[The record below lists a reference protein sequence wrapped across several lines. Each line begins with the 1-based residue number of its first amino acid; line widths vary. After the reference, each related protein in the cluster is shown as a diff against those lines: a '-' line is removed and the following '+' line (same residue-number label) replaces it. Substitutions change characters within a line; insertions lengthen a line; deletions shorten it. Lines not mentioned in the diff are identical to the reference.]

1 MKLAFSTNAF
11 TNMTLPEAV
20 AAVGRLGYEGVEILA
35 DVPHAFPPRDD
46 APWVLDV
53 KWQLERYDIKVSNI
67 NGNTAAGFFRDR
79 TGEPTFEPS
88 LCNAAQDVRRQRINY
103 TKGCIDLAN
112 VLGASNISITS
123 GMCLPGNP
131 PRQALKFLRESLEE
145 LVDYAEQREVNIGIE
160 YEPGLLIENG
170 QELFELMQV
179 VASPKLGVNLDVGHV
194 QVIGEDLDIL
204 LKKLGP
210 RIWNVHLEDID
221 RQKHYHLIPGEGTM
235 DFHSIIGKL
244 RHIGYDRYITV
255 ELYTYVNEPVNAAE
269 RSISFLRP
277 LVKSTEGEIVNEV
290 F

>member
-11 TNMTLPEAV
+11 TKMTLSEAV
-20 AAVGRLGYEGVEILA
+20 AAIGRLGYAGVEILA

-53 KWQLERYDIKVSNI
+53 KRQLERYDMGVSNI

-88 LCNAAQDVRRQRINY
+88 LCNAVQDVRRQRINY
-103 TKGCIDLAN
+103 TKGCIDLARI
-112 VLGASNISITS
+112 LGASNISITS

-179 VASPKLGVNLDVGHV
+179 VASTRLGVNLDVGHA

-204 LKKLGP
+204 LKKFGP

-221 RQKHYHLIPGEGTM
+221 RRKHYHLIPGEGTM
-235 DFHSIIGKL
+235 DFRGIIGKL

-255 ELYTYVNEPVNAAE
+255 ELYTYVNEPVDAAE
-269 RSISFLRP
+269 KSISFLQP
-277 LVKSTEGEIVNEV
+277 LVKSTEGEMMNEV